1 MLRDGPKGKKERSVK
16 KFDAVI
22 FDMDGVIFDSEKATL
37 DCWLELAG
45 KYGLKNLEE
54 TFLACTGTTN
64 QRTRE
69 IMIKAYGD
77 DFPYDE
83 YVKEFP
89 NNNIY
94 TFMLKGSTN
103 LASTEFIEP
112 FSLTFGNEATGLPD
126 EYLQYKSVII
136 KQSKDIDSFNLPI
149 ALSIACYETTKKHF
163 N

>member
-1 MLRDGPKGKKERSVK
+1 MGALFHLNFFYYNS
-16 KFDAVI
+16 F
-22 FDMDGVIFDSEKATL
+22 
-37 DCWLELAG
+37 
-45 KYGLKNLEE
+45 
-54 TFLACTGTTN
+54 
-64 QRTRE
+64 
-69 IMIKAYGD
+69 
-77 DFPYDE
+77 DE